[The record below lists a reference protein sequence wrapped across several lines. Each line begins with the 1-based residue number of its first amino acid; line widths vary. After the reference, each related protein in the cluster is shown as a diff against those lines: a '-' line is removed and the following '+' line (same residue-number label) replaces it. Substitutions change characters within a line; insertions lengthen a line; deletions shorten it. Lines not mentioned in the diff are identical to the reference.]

1 MYRPIKYILSAL
13 TLSTVSLSASAQSV
27 APMTQDVRGFNAKF
41 VAQIEIRNTYDTPQ
55 QTTVRVYT
63 PDWHLVEPIYLSNA
77 NRLLGPNEKV
87 IVTALISFANQSRRV
102 VYICNSITPRRGGSG
117 QTYRGEVCGKVSAQR
132 LR

>member
-1 MYRPIKYILSAL
+1 MHRPVKYLLSAL
-13 TLSTVSLSASAQSV
+13 ALSAASLSAGAQSV

-41 VAQIEIRNTYDTPQ
+41 VAQVEISNTYDTPQ
-55 QTTVRVYT
+55 WTSVRVYS
-63 PDWHLVEPIYLSNA
+63 PNWQPIEPIYMSNA

-87 IVTALISFANQSRRV
+87 IVTALISFANQSRRT
-102 VYICNSITPRRGGSG
+102 VYICNSITPNRGGSG

>member
-1 MYRPIKYILSAL
+1 MYRPLKYVFSAIALSG
-13 TLSTVSLSASAQSV
+13 VSLSATGQSV
-27 APMTQDVRGFNAKF
+27 APMSQDVRGFNAKF
-41 VAQIEIRNTYDTPQ
+41 VAQIEISNTYDTPQ
-55 QTTVRVYT
+55 WASVKVFT
-63 PDWHLVEPIYLSNA
+63 PDWQPVEPIYLSNA

-102 VYICNSITPRRGGSG
+102 VYICNSITPRVGGSG